1 MSTFTLSLVSPS
13 GVLRQPDV
21 VSFVGT
27 DASGRFG
34 VQAGHV
40 PAATVLSYGL
50 CRFRTASDAAWQWVT
65 LPGGVLR
72 FEAGTLEIA
81 CRRFWRGANPRELER
96 QLAADHEAE
105 SERHAELRHTLDR
118 LEQTLAKKLW
128 EMQR

>member
-1 MSTFTLSLVSPS
+1 MSVFALSLVSPA
-13 GVLRQPDV
+13 GVLHRADV

-50 CRFRTASDAAWQWVT
+50 CRFRTASEPAWQWVA

-72 FEAGTLEIA
+72 FEAGAVEIA
-81 CRRFWRGANPRELER
+81 CRRFWHGASPRELER
-96 QLAADHEAE
+96 RLAVDHTEE
-105 SERHAELRHTLDR
+105 SERHAALRLTLDR